1 MNSRLY
7 IHLYSF
13 EFNKWTGDIILSLI
27 KWLQAGIL
35 FPKLYH
41 IHRLSKVDYTILS
54 PPALFPS
61 AFILVGGANHSVLKT
76 MHNLFL
82 FISSHYIRSFP
93 WTMLITTLQS
103 SMVMNCSKKTFHL
116 FWDIFLKEW
125 CWCISFFFYFQLWGL
140 YFLKFNKKIMTVT
153 HHHYV

>member
-1 MNSRLY
+1 M
-7 IHLYSF
+7 
-13 EFNKWTGDIILSLI
+13 SLI

-103 SMVMNCSKKTFHL
+103 SMVMNCSKKTFVVRKH
-116 FWDIFLKEW
+116 FICFGIFFLKNDADAFHSSF
-125 CWCISFFFYFQLWGL
+125 ISSCGVYTF
-140 YFLKFNKKIMTVT
+140 
-153 HHHYV
+153 